1 MKNRAEAKTTAR
13 KHPFQ
18 KMLPALAVWFFLAFG
33 VVGVALLWKH
43 IIWAHIIP
51 RALGAN

>member
-1 MKNRAEAKTTAR
+1 MKNGAEAKTTASKR
-13 KHPFQ
+13 PFQ
-18 KMLPALAVWFFLAFG
+18 ALLPALAVWIALAFG